1 MDKFKDLKKLFTFLD
16 LADFREIPI
25 DNFAY
30 IGDAVIALRYKMKVL
45 EDGRKKTRKIN
56 DDSINFI
63 SAKAHSKFI
72 DKVLDKFSE
81 EEFGVYKRALNS
93 KGAKKRG
100 NDLNYRKST
109 GFEAVVGYLF
119 LKERYDRLLK
129 IFEVIE
135 SCMHTEETY

>member
-1 MDKFKDLKKLFTFLD
+1 MDNFERLKKLFTFYD

-45 EDGRKKTRKIN
+45 EDGRKKTRKVN

-63 SAKAHSKFI
+63 SAKAHSKFVDNI
-72 DKVLDKFSE
+72 LREFTE
-81 EEFGVYKRALNS
+81 EEFNIYKRALNS

-109 GFEAVVGYLF
+109 GFEAVIGFLF
-119 LKERYDRLLK
+119 LKEEYDRLLK

-135 SCMHTEETY
+135 SCMHTEGMY